1 MKLQVLI
8 VVYACALPFHVQA
21 EEGNRERFVRPFSE
35 KRGENSEN
43 KGERNDKMR
52 PHSEGMGDMFGMLD
66 KDRDGVITQEEFF
79 AGPRMANLPQEQRDK
94 LFSRIDSDGNGSI
107 TPEEVRKMRQESQ
120 EMHKRQM
127 RELDTDKSGGL
138 SYEEMS
144 NGKFF
149 SQLPEEK
156 RMQIFKRMDTNSD
169 GQITPEDK
177 PKGPRPHPEGRPE
190 RRPEGKPE
198 GKPEGRSERKPTSD
212 QAPSAF
218 E

>member
-1 MKLQVLI
+1 
-8 VVYACALPFHVQA
+8 
-21 EEGNRERFVRPFSE
+21 
-35 KRGENSEN
+35 
-43 KGERNDKMR
+43 
-52 PHSEGMGDMFGMLD
+52 
-66 KDRDGVITQEEFF
+66 
-79 AGPRMANLPQEQRDK
+79 
-94 LFSRIDSDGNGSI
+94 
-107 TPEEVRKMRQESQ
+107 MRQESQ

>member
-8 VVYACALPFHVQA
+8 GVYACALPFHVQA
-21 EEGNRERFVRPFSE
+21 EEGNRERPNRPFLE
-35 KRGENSEN
+35 KRGENNEN

-52 PHSEGMGDMFGMLD
+52 PHPEGMGDLFGMLD

-94 LFSRIDSDGNGSI
+94 LFSRIDSDGNGTI
-107 TPEEVRKMRQESQ
+107 TPEEVRKMRQVSE
-120 EMHKRQM
+120 EMHKRKM
-127 RELDTDKSGGL
+127 SEMDTDKSGGL

-156 RMQIFKRMDTNSD
+156 RKQIFERMDTNGD
-169 GQITPEDK
+169 GVITPEDK
-177 PKGPRPHPEGRPE
+177 PKGPRPEGRFEGRPEGLRPHPEGRPE
-190 RRPEGKPE
+190 RKPA
-198 GKPEGRSERKPTSD
+198 SD
-212 QAPSAF
+212 EAPSAF